1 MEPQVADFLKDF
13 FTSVKLN
20 RAYGEGWRVGPLH

>member
-1 MEPQVADFLKDF
+1 MEPAVADFIKDF

-20 RAYGEGWRVGPLH
+20 RAYGASERRVP